1 MTAKFHI
8 VLVAPEIPQ
17 NTGTIGRL
25 AVSTGAALHLIDP
38 LGFSLED
45 KYLKRAG
52 LDYWRHLELR
62 RYPDWEAF
70 LAAAGKEA
78 RLLFFST
85 HGEKSFF
92 DETYRPGDYLVF
104 GRESAGLPA
113 EFYVRYRESL
123 RAIPMPGEHSRSLNL
138 ANAVSIVLYE
148 ALRQTMYSTAGSRTA
163 VSGDK

>member
-1 MTAKFHI
+1 MRPFHI

-25 AVSTGAALHLIDP
+25 AVSTDAVLHLIEP

-52 LDYWRHLELR
+52 LDYWQFLDLH
-62 RYPDWEAF
+62 RYRDWEEF
-70 LAAAGKEA
+70 LGALDADA

-85 HGEKSFF
+85 HGEKSYF
-92 DETYRPGDYLVF
+92 DEKYRPGDYLVF
-104 GRESAGLPA
+104 GRESAGLP
-113 EFYVRYRESL
+113 EDFYTRYREDL
-123 RAIPMPGEHSRSLNL
+123 RVIPMPGEHSRSLNL

-148 ALRQTMYSTAGSRTA
+148 ALRQTRYSI
-163 VSGDK
+163 

>member
-1 MTAKFHI
+1 MKEFHI

-25 AVSTGAALHLIDP
+25 AVSTDAVLHLVDP

-52 LDYWRHLELR
+52 LDYWRFLDLHR
-62 RYPDWEAF
+62 HRDWEEF
-70 LAAAGKEA
+70 LGTLEPDA

-85 HGEKSFF
+85 HGTKSYF

-104 GRESAGLPA
+104 GRESAGLPK
-113 EFYVRYRESL
+113 EFYTRYRDGL
-123 RAIPMPGEHSRSLNL
+123 RVIPMPGEHSRSLNL

-148 ALRQTMYSTAGSRTA
+148 ALRQTMYAHR
-163 VSGDK
+163 

>member
-1 MTAKFHI
+1 MTPFHI

-25 AVSTGAALHLIDP
+25 AVATDAVLHLVDP

-52 LDYWRHLELR
+52 LDYWQFLTLHRWKNWQEFLDSLR
-62 RYPDWEAF
+62 PD
-70 LAAAGKEA
+70 A

-85 HGEKSFF
+85 HGEKSYFA
-92 DETYRPGDYLVF
+92 EKYRPGDYLVF
-104 GRESAGLPA
+104 GRESAGLPP
-113 EFYVRYRESL
+113 EFYARYRESL
-123 RAIPMPGEHSRSLNL
+123 RVIPMPGKHSRSLNL

-148 ALRQTMYSTAGSRTA
+148 ALRQTTYAG
-163 VSGDK
+163 

>member
-1 MTAKFHI
+1 MTPFHI

-25 AVSTGAALHLIDP
+25 AVATDAVLHLVDP

-52 LDYWRHLELR
+52 LDYWQFLTLHRWRNWQEFLDALR
-62 RYPDWEAF
+62 PD
-70 LAAAGKEA
+70 A

-85 HGEKSFF
+85 HGEKSYFA
-92 DETYRPGDYLVF
+92 EKYRPGDYLVF
-104 GRESAGLPA
+104 GRESAGLPP
-113 EFYVRYRESL
+113 EFYARYRESL
-123 RAIPMPGEHSRSLNL
+123 RVIPMPGEHSRSLNL

-148 ALRQTMYSTAGSRTA
+148 ALRQTTYAG
-163 VSGDK
+163 

>member
-1 MTAKFHI
+1 MTPFHI

-25 AVSTGAALHLIDP
+25 AVATDAVLHLVDP

-52 LDYWRHLELR
+52 LDYWQFLELR
-62 RYPDWEAF
+62 RHRTWEEF
-70 LAAAGKEA
+70 LEAAGEGA

-85 HGEKSFF
+85 HGERSYF
-92 DETYRPGDYLVF
+92 DERYLPGDYLVF
-104 GRESAGLPA
+104 GRESAGLPP
-113 EFYVRYRESL
+113 EFYTRYRESL
-123 RAIPMPGEHSRSLNL
+123 RVIPMPGEHSRSLNL

-148 ALRQTMYSTAGSRTA
+148 ALRQSVYSPPEGA
-163 VSGDK
+163 

>member
-1 MTAKFHI
+1 MTPFHI

-25 AVSTGAALHLIDP
+25 AVVTGAVLHLVDP

-52 LDYWRHLELR
+52 LDYWQFLDLHRWS
-62 RYPDWEAF
+62 DWEDF
-70 LAAAGKEA
+70 LGSLDSAA

-85 HGEKSFF
+85 HGEKSYFA
-92 DETYRPGDYLVF
+92 EAYRPGDYLVF
-104 GRESAGLPA
+104 GKESAGLPR
-113 EFYVRYRESL
+113 EFYTRYRESL
-123 RAIPMPGEHSRSLNL
+123 RVIPMPGEHSRSLNL

-148 ALRQTMYSTAGSRTA
+148 ALRQTMYAS
-163 VSGDK
+163 

>member
-1 MTAKFHI
+1 MKPFHI

-25 AVSTGAALHLIDP
+25 AVSTDAVLHLIDP

-52 LDYWRHLELR
+52 LDYWRFLDLH
-62 RYPDWEAF
+62 RYRDWEEF
-70 LAAAGKEA
+70 LGALEEGA

-85 HGEKSFF
+85 HGEKSYF
-92 DETYRPGDYLVF
+92 DERYLPGDYLVF
-104 GRESAGLPA
+104 GRESAGLPE
-113 EFYVRYRESL
+113 EFCTRYCDSL
-123 RAIPMPGEHSRSLNL
+123 RVIPMPGEHSRSLNL

-148 ALRQTMYSTAGSRTA
+148 ALRQTMYAH
-163 VSGDK
+163 

>member
-1 MTAKFHI
+1 MRPFNI

-25 AVSTGAALHLIDP
+25 AVATDAVLHLVDP

-52 LDYWRHLELR
+52 LDYWQFLELR
-62 RYPDWEAF
+62 RHRNWEEF
-70 LAAAGKEA
+70 LEAAGEGA

-85 HGEKSFF
+85 HGERSYF
-92 DETYRPGDYLVF
+92 DERYLPGDYLVF
-104 GRESAGLPA
+104 GRESAGLPP
-113 EFYVRYRESL
+113 EFYTRYRESL
-123 RAIPMPGEHSRSLNL
+123 RVIPMPGEHSRSLNL

-148 ALRQTMYSTAGSRTA
+148 ALRQSVYSPPEGA
-163 VSGDK
+163 